1 MYERVN
7 IYCAGLNSTAR
18 MMMENYYNCA
28 KAPLDDTISILS
40 YESEKRRL
48 DKKLEKQRTEDN
60 EK

>member
-1 MYERVN
+1 MPVGQWNLKFHFR
-7 IYCAGLNSTAR
+7 G
-18 MMMENYYNCA
+18 MMMENYHNCA